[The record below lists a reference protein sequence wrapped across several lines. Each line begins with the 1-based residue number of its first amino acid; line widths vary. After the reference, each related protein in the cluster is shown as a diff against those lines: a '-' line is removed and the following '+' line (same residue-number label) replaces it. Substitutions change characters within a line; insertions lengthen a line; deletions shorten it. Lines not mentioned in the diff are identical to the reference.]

1 MSLPIF
7 VNYINVKWRVRNS
20 RNLNQRIYDIVVD
33 EVDAIYPRF
42 MKRVNDVDVDYFEDI
57 TRDSEEMPTELNF
70 ELRDKVLN
78 DVRQYAMQLLEMSG
92 IRSKIEYLTK
102 DVDAATMKETLEN
115 AKKMLRGYVYASSF
129 LNGGSDITEEE
140 LKELYIDAKKRDLW
154 ERITQNNKKD
164 VIEFHHALMNK
175 TYEQCKDILYES
187 IEYFLINKVFIF

>member
-1 MSLPIF
+1 MYNIEVMETKELS
-7 VNYINVKWRVRNS
+7 
-20 RNLNQRIYDIVVD
+20 QRIYDIVVD

-42 MKRVNDVDVDYFEDI
+42 MKRVNDIDVNYFEDI

-115 AKKMLRGYVYASSF
+115 AKIMLRGYVYASSF

-154 ERITQNNKKD
+154 EGITQNNKKD